1 MLSTCSML
9 YSFSFNL
16 GEYHSNNPEMS
27 KLLHKAV
34 REKSET
40 AYAVYQQHLA
50 NRPVNVS
57 I

>member
-1 MLSTCSML
+1 
-9 YSFSFNL
+9 
-16 GEYHSNNPEMS
+16 MS

-50 NRPVNVS
+50 NRPITVSSTLSSSYLNVYFLEQEYFLYN
-57 I
+57 ILL